1 MRGLTGLGPGLLAG
15 PLPRERRDTLFM
27 LAVLAWTLAPL
38 VGHVPTWSSAGAA
51 LALLWRVG
59 LTWRGAALPPR
70 WLLTLL
76 LIGSVGAV
84 ALTWRSLGGKDA
96 GLALLVMLAALKTL
110 ELRARRDALALFF
123 LGFFLVLS
131 NFLHSQSLAVA
142 LAMGA
147 AVWGLLAALVL
158 AHMPAGRPTLVSVI
172 GKAGKLVLIGAPLVA
187 VLFVFFPRIGPL
199 WGVPGDAGGRT
210 GLSNELQLGDV
221 AELALDDRLALRVQF
236 NGPSPP
242 PQALYFRG
250 PVLSQPDGARWT
262 TLPWRAGAALPPPFD
277 PRLQAAAG
285 TSAASAASAPGT
297 LSYTMTVEPLR
308 IATLPLLESVQGVPE
323 LQAGGEGGLQ
333 LSPHPEGNWISNRP
347 ITERLQVNALA
358 RRDGR
363 TPGLPED
370 LLVGTQSSWLA
381 LPDGLHPR
389 TRAWAAE
396 LGRQNAL
403 AQAPDAARRA
413 DVLAIALIAH
423 IRQAGYAYTLSPGD
437 LGAQPL
443 DSFWLDTRA
452 GFCEHYAT
460 AFVVV
465 MRSLGV
471 PARIVTGY
479 QGGLVNPIDGVLE
492 VRQSDAHAWSEYWR
506 AGDGWVRVDP
516 TAAIAP
522 ERISG
527 SRRLAAPRG
536 LVAGALAD
544 VDPALLERLRAVWG
558 ALDHRWN
565 QWILS
570 HGRQRQLDLLRSLG
584 WADANLADLGRALA
598 IALTTLATL
607 GAALAAWQGRRQRI
621 GDPWQR
627 AWQALRHDLA
637 RRGIPSAP
645 HDTPRTLAARL
656 HEASRRAPDGHA
668 THEAAALALLALEQA
683 RYRPAAAPATAQNA
697 VRATGAAEP
706 KAPDGD
712 LELFKRAKRAV
723 RSIRQV

>member
-1 MRGLTGLGPGLLAG
+1 MT
-15 PLPRERRDTLFM
+15 RERRDTLFM

-38 VGHVPTWSSAGAA
+38 AGHVPAWSSAGAA
-51 LALLWRVG
+51 LALLWRAG
-59 LTWRGAALPPR
+59 LAWRGAALPPR

-76 LIGSVGAV
+76 LIASVGAV
-84 ALTWRSLGGKDA
+84 VLTWRSLGGKDA
-96 GLALLVMLAALKTL
+96 GLALLVVLAALKTL

-142 LAMGA
+142 LAMGI

-158 AHMPAGRPTLVSVI
+158 AHMPVGRPTLAGVA
-172 GKAGKLVLIGAPLVA
+172 GKAGRLMLVGAPLVA
-187 VLFVFFPRIGPL
+187 VLFVFFPRIAPL

-236 NGPSPP
+236 AGPPPP

-250 PVLSQPDGARWT
+250 PVLSQPDGPRWT
-262 TLPWRAGAALPPPFD
+262 VLPWRAGASLPPAFD
-277 PRLQAAAG
+277 PRLQPV
-285 TSAASAASAPGT
+285 TSSPGDIAYE
-297 LSYTMTVEPLR
+297 LTVEPLR
-308 IATLPLLESVQGVPE
+308 IATLPLLESVQGVPALVAGADE
-323 LQAGGEGGLQ
+323 GQALA
-333 LSPHPEGNWISNRP
+333 PHPEGSWISRQP
-347 ITERLQVNALA
+347 ITERLQVRAVA

-370 LLVGTQSSWLA
+370 LLTGTLSNWLA
-381 LPDGLHPR
+381 LPDGQHPR

-396 LGRQNAL
+396 LGRQPAL
-403 AQAPDAARRA
+403 VQAPTPARRA
-413 DVLAIALIAH
+413 DVLAVALIAH

-443 DSFWLDTRA
+443 DAFWLDTRA

-479 QGGLVNPIDGVLE
+479 QGGQINPIDGVLE
-492 VRQSDAHAWSEYWR
+492 VRQSDAHAWAEYWR

-522 ERISG
+522 ERING
-527 SRRLAAPRG
+527 SRRLVVPRG
-536 LVAGALAD
+536 LVAGTLANL
-544 VDPALLERLRAVWG
+544 DPALLERLRAVWG

-565 QWILS
+565 QWVLG

-584 WADANLADLGRALA
+584 WPDADLSDLGRALA
-598 IALTTLATL
+598 IALASLAAL
-607 GAALAAWQGRRQRI
+607 GASLAAWQARRQ
-621 GDPWQR
+621 GSQDPWQR
-627 AWQALRHDLA
+627 GWQALRRDLA
-637 RRGIPSAP
+637 KRGFPSGAHETP
-645 HDTPRTLAARL
+645 RSLALRLREAGREVGQDTPEGLAA
-656 HEASRRAPDGHA
+656 HEAVA
-668 THEAAALALLALEQA
+668 EALMGLEAA
-683 RYRPAAAPATAQNA
+683 RYRSVASATALPALLQPLRNA
-697 VRATGAAEP
+697 LRALPKRQTG
-706 KAPDGD
+706 
-712 LELFKRAKRAV
+712 RR
-723 RSIRQV
+723 

>member
-1 MRGLTGLGPGLLAG
+1 MTSRLVSALGA
-15 PLPRERRDTLFM
+15 LPRERRDTLFM

-38 VGHVPTWSSAGAA
+38 IAHVPAWASVGAA
-51 LALLWRVG
+51 LALSWRAV

-70 WLLTLL
+70 WLLTVL
-76 LIGSVGAV
+76 LIASVAAV
-84 ALTWRSLGGKDA
+84 ALTWRGLGGKDA
-96 GLALLVMLAALKTL
+96 GLAMLVILAALKTL

-131 NFLHSQSLAVA
+131 NFLHSQSLAIA
-142 LAMGA
+142 LAMGV

-158 AHMPAGRPTLVSVI
+158 SHMPAGRPTLASVL
-172 GKAGKLVLIGAPLVA
+172 GRAGQLVLIGTPLVA

-236 NGPSPP
+236 QGAAPP

-277 PRLQAAAG
+277 PRRTA
-285 TSAASAASAPGT
+285 TSAAPGT
-297 LSYTMTVEPLR
+297 LAYTMTVEPLR
-308 IATLPLLESVQGVPE
+308 IATLPLLEGIHGAPE
-323 LQAGGEGGLQ
+323 LQAGGDGGLT
-333 LSPHPEGNWISNRP
+333 LSPHPEGNWISDRP
-347 ITERLQVNALA
+347 ITERLQVSARAL
-358 RRDGR
+358 REGR

-370 LLVGTQSSWLA
+370 LLTGTQSSWLA

-396 LGRQNAL
+396 LGRQNAI

-413 DVLAIALIAH
+413 DVLAVALIAH
-423 IRQAGYAYTLSPGD
+423 IRQAGYAYTLSPGE
-437 LGAQPL
+437 LGPQPL
-443 DSFWLDTRA
+443 DRFWLDTRS

-479 QGGLVNPIDGVLE
+479 QGGVINPIDGVLE

-506 AGDGWVRVDP
+506 PGDGWVRVDP

-522 ERISG
+522 ERING
-527 SRRLAAPRG
+527 SRRLVAPRG

-565 QWILS
+565 QWVLG

-584 WADANLADLGRALA
+584 WADADLADLGRALA
-598 IALTTLATL
+598 MALTAVALT
-607 GAALAAWQGRRQRI
+607 GALLAAWQGRRRRTT
-621 GDPWQR
+621 DPWLR
-627 AWQALRHDLA
+627 AWQGLRSDLA
-637 RRGIPSAP
+637 RRGIPSTP
-645 HDTPRTLAARL
+645 GDTPRTLANRL
-656 HEASRRAPDGHA
+656 RVSAPGHPDDPA
-668 THEAAALALLALEQA
+668 CRDAAAALLALEQA
-683 RYRPAAAPATAQNA
+683 RYGASSARPVSGRDTDPAAWQSALQ
-697 VRATGAAEP
+697 RA
-706 KAPDGD
+706 
-712 LELFKRAKRAV
+712 RQAV
-723 RSIRQV
+723 RSMRQIRHPSP

>member
-1 MRGLTGLGPGLLAG
+1 MKGLAGLGPI
-15 PLPRERRDTLFM
+15 PRERRDTLFM

-76 LIGSVGAV
+76 LIASVGAV

-158 AHMPAGRPTLVSVI
+158 AHMPAGRPTLASVI

-236 NGPSPP
+236 NGAPPP

-262 TLPWRAGAALPPPFD
+262 TLPWRAGAALPPPYD
-277 PRLQAAAG
+277 PRQQAAAM
-285 TSAASAASAPGT
+285 ASAASAPGV

-347 ITERLQVNALA
+347 ITERLQVRATA

-396 LGRQNAL
+396 LGRQNAI

-506 AGDGWVRVDP
+506 PGDGWVRVDP

-584 WADANLADLGRALA
+584 WADADLADLGRALA
-598 IALTTLATL
+598 IALTIIATL
-607 GAALAAWQGRRQRI
+607 GAALAAWQGRRQRS

-637 RRGIPSAP
+637 RRGIPSAA

-656 HEASRRAPDGHA
+656 RDASRLAPDGPGGPA
-668 THEAAALALLALEQA
+668 TKAGHEAAALALLALEQA
-683 RYRPAAAPATAQNA
+683 RYRPAAAVDDLALLD
-697 VRATGAAEP
+697 RA
-706 KAPDGD
+706 
-712 LELFKRAKRAV
+712 RRAV
-723 RSIRQV
+723 RSMRQVSSRSD